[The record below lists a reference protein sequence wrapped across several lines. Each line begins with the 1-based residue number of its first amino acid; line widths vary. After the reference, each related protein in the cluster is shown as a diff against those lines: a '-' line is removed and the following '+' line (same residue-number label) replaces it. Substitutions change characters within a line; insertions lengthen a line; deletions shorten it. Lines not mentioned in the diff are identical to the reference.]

1 MPVFGA
7 MTSNSEFEFLIGDSM
22 YLMPRGSVAYQ
33 FYVNPG
39 VRSMVSTVRDQG
51 YTPVAMHP
59 YPAENWNRRICYNNM
74 GFSDFMDISAY
85 ESRDELRNYISDLS
99 DFKVI
104 TEYIEQKANPDD
116 KLFLFNVTMQN
127 HGGYTIPYAN
137 FDQEVWLTGDMEV
150 SGGRHVSVPREEI

>member
-1 MPVFGA
+1 
-7 MTSNSEFEFLIGDSM
+7 
-22 YLMPRGSVAYQ
+22 
-33 FYVNPG
+33 
-39 VRSMVSTVRDQG
+39 
-51 YTPVAMHP
+51 
-59 YPAENWNRRICYNNM
+59 
-74 GFSDFMDISAY
+74 MDISAY
-85 ESRDELRNYISDLS
+85 EGRDELRNYISDLS

-137 FDQEVWLTGDMEV
+137 FDQEVWLTGHGRKV

>member
-74 GFSDFMDISAY
+74 GFRFHGY
-85 ESRDELRNYISDLS
+85 QRLR
-99 DFKVI
+99 K
-104 TEYIEQKANPDD
+104 P
-116 KLFLFNVTMQN
+116 
-127 HGGYTIPYAN
+127 G
-137 FDQEVWLTGDMEV
+137 
-150 SGGRHVSVPREEI
+150 

>member
-1 MPVFGA
+1 
-7 MTSNSEFEFLIGDSM
+7 
-22 YLMPRGSVAYQ
+22 
-33 FYVNPG
+33 
-39 VRSMVSTVRDQG
+39 
-51 YTPVAMHP
+51 
-59 YPAENWNRRICYNNM
+59 M

-137 FDQEVWLTGDMEV
+137 F
-150 SGGRHVSVPREEI
+150 

>member
-51 YTPVAMHP
+51 YIPVAMHP

-85 ESRDELRNYISDLS
+85 EGWDELRNYISDLS

-137 FDQEVWLTGDMEV
+137 FD
-150 SGGRHVSVPREEI
+150 